1 MAGIQSMTGYGKSS
15 ADLSGKKITI
25 ELKTL
30 NSKQSDVNWR
40 LPQEFKPAEAE
51 LRQVTQET
59 LERGKVDATLTCE
72 ITGPEAAP
80 KINEALALSYLRQ
93 FEELSVKAGVKGDA
107 LSALLRFP
115 DIFRS
120 PDLEIKEEEWDQ
132 LLQCLREALDQVQQ
146 YRREEGARLQA
157 DLQLRLNAIAQ
168 KMDAITPLEKER
180 TQQVR
185 QRLEQNIARL
195 QVNADQDRLEQELM
209 YYLEKLD
216 ITEEKVRLS
225 SHLHYFEE
233 LMHGGGEV
241 GKKLGFVGQEI
252 GREINTLGSKAN
264 HAAIQKLVV
273 EMKDELEKIKE
284 QVLNIL

>member
-1 MAGIQSMTGYGKSS
+1 MTGYGKSS

>member
-1 MAGIQSMTGYGKSS
+1 MTGYGKSS

-30 NSKQSDVNWR
+30 NSKQFDLNWR

-51 LRQVTQET
+51 LRKVAQET
-59 LERGKVDATLTCE
+59 LERGKVDATLACE
-72 ITGPEAAP
+72 ITGADAAP
-80 KINEALALSYLRQ
+80 KINEALALSYLHQ
-93 FEELSVKAGVKGDA
+93 FRELSTKAGVEGDA

-120 PDLEIKEEEWDQ
+120 PDLGLQEEEWDQ
-132 LLQCLREALDQVQQ
+132 VLQCLQEALDQVLQ

-157 DLQLRLNAIAQ
+157 DLQLRLNSIAQ
-168 KMDAITPLEKER
+168 KMDAISPLEEER

-195 QVNADQDRLEQELM
+195 QVNADQDRLEQELV

-233 LMHGGGEV
+233 LMHAGGSV

-252 GREINTLGSKAN
+252 GREINTMGSKAN